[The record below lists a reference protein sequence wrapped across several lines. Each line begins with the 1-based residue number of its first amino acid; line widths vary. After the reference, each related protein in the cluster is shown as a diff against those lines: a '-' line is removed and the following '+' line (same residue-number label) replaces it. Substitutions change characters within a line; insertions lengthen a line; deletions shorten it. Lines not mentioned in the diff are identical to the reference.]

1 MKGSGEYSSRTRN
14 PVYLIFVFAVV
25 GSVLLYLVISYR
37 NENTV
42 LKDKVSYYVY
52 KTTSQMKA
60 LTKSQN
66 SLETCAAEEESLQQ
80 GIRSVQQQLK
90 EKEGELEH
98 TKDAHDECTGKKN
111 LGNKFYTELKVYHYV
126 ARSRTNFLFSWA
138 AGPTFLLLPCL

>member
-1 MKGSGEYSSRTRN
+1 MKGSVEYSSRMRN
-14 PVYLIFVFAVV
+14 PVYLIFAFAVF

-52 KTTSQMKA
+52 KTTTQMQA

-90 EKEGELEH
+90 KKEGELRH
-98 TKDAHDECTGKKN
+98 AKDSHDECTDKRN
-111 LGNKFYTELKVYHYV
+111 LGEKFYTELKVC
-126 ARSRTNFLFSWA
+126 S
-138 AGPTFLLLPCL
+138 

>member
-1 MKGSGEYSSRTRN
+1 MKGSGEYSSRMRN
-14 PVYLIFVFAVV
+14 PVYLIFTFAVI
-25 GSVLLYLVISYR
+25 GSLLLYLGISYR

-52 KTTSQMKA
+52 KTTTQMQA

-90 EKEGELEH
+90 NKEEELRH
-98 TKDAHDECTGKKN
+98 TKDSYDECTGKRK
-111 LGNKFYTELKVYHYV
+111 LGEKLYTELKV
-126 ARSRTNFLFSWA
+126 
-138 AGPTFLLLPCL
+138 C

>member
-1 MKGSGEYSSRTRN
+1 MKGSGEYSSRMRN
-14 PVYLIFVFAVV
+14 PVYLIFTFAVI

-52 KTTSQMKA
+52 KTTTQMQA

-90 EKEGELEH
+90 NKEEELRN
-98 TKDAHDECTGKKN
+98 TKDSYDECTGKRK
-111 LGNKFYTELKVYHYV
+111 LGEKFYTELKV
-126 ARSRTNFLFSWA
+126 
-138 AGPTFLLLPCL
+138 C

>member
-1 MKGSGEYSSRTRN
+1 MKGSGEYSSRMRN
-14 PVYLIFVFAVV
+14 PVYLIFTFAVI
-25 GSVLLYLVISYR
+25 GSLLLYLVISYR

-52 KTTSQMKA
+52 KTTTQMQA

-90 EKEGELEH
+90 NKEEELRH
-98 TKDAHDECTGKKN
+98 TKDSYDECTGKRK
-111 LGNKFYTELKVYHYV
+111 LGEKLYTELKV
-126 ARSRTNFLFSWA
+126 
-138 AGPTFLLLPCL
+138 C